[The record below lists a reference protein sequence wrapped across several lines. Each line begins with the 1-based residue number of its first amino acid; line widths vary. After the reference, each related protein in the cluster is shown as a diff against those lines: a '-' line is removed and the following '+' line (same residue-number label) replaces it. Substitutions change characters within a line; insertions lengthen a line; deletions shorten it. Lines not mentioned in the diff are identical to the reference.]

1 MVVRDEIVI
10 AMLFT
15 LFFIITAQS
24 LDKLLLIYYLI
35 EEWSTT
41 TKTLER
47 RHLSTKIKR
56 ILVLL
61 LFFVGSLTTFSIKS
75 QQLLDIII
83 CVFDF

>member
-83 CVFDF
+83 CVFYF

>member
-10 AMLFT
+10 AMLFI

-56 ILVLL
+56 VLVLL

-83 CVFDF
+83 CVFYF